1 MIWWCAVASALTGD
15 FSGML
20 QSGAGPGLPVV
31 FHLGDTASTMD
42 SPSQGATGIP
52 VQVVVEGVA
61 ITIDVRAIG
70 GKWTGKQV
78 GERLVGVWFQGQR
91 SFDLELRPGLPQ
103 APRRPQSPVSPL
115 PYTEAELAVPVMP
128 GVVLAGTLATPAGP
142 GPHPY
147 VVMITGSGPQD
158 RNESLAGHQPFRV
171 IADRLARAGIGS
183 YRYDDRGVGASV
195 GDFSA
200 ATSHDFAIEA
210 IAALKALRARGIT
223 QVGYLGHSEGG
234 LVGPLA
240 QLEQPGDFL
249 VLLAPPGV
257 PGAAIAQEQAV
268 RIAEAAGVKPD
279 ELEQIRRTNAAV
291 FAVLERKGSHAELKQ
306 ALSILPEAEARA
318 QLAQL
323 STAWFQIFAQLDPA
337 KALQPIRVPV
347 LALIGGRDL
356 QVVPSQNLE
365 PLRKA
370 LADCPDATVEEV
382 PGLNHLFQ
390 PTATGLP
397 AEYGTIETTFDEATL
412 ARIASWILAVTARS
426 RSR

>member
-1 MIWWCAVASALTGD
+1 
-15 FSGML
+15 
-20 QSGAGPGLPVV
+20 
-31 FHLGDTASTMD
+31 
-42 SPSQGATGIP
+42 
-52 VQVVVEGVA
+52 
-61 ITIDVRAIG
+61 
-70 GKWTGKQV
+70 
-78 GERLVGVWFQGQR
+78 
-91 SFDLELRPGLPQ
+91 
-103 APRRPQSPVSPL
+103 
-115 PYTEAELAVPVMP
+115 
-128 GVVLAGTLATPAGP
+128 
-142 GPHPY
+142 
-147 VVMITGSGPQD
+147 MITGSGPQD

-200 ATSHDFAIEA
+200 ATSHDFAIDA

-306 ALSILPEAEARA
+306 ALSVLPADTAGNRVNWVRAIEEGAINPRTNLFPQTEVRLLDQDSIISKFGSMPAVKFPHRQHTLWLDCTNCHDRLFKAQAGANRYSMTAILNGEQCGVCHGAVAFPLTECNRCHSVPNASLGRRA
-318 QLAQL
+318 AAPAPTAPIAPIAPTA
-323 STAWFQIFAQLDPA
+323 STASAA
-337 KALQPIRVPV
+337 AAV
-347 LALIGGRDL
+347 A
-356 QVVPSQNLE
+356 
-365 PLRKA
+365 A
-370 LADCPDATVEEV
+370 
-382 PGLNHLFQ
+382 PGA
-390 PTATGLP
+390 P
-397 AEYGTIETTFDEATL
+397 
-412 ARIASWILAVTARS
+412 R
-426 RSR
+426 